1 MFKIIEFIK
10 KNSCAILI
18 VIAIACMLLYIRND
32 RMLKMDF
39 LRNLYKEEFDSFDI
53 QKHKEYVE
61 SGSFDSIPEDAN
73 LKDFTPTKTS
83 ELVTN
88 CDEKRQECIEY

>member
-1 MFKIIEFIK
+1 MSKIINFIK
-10 KNSCAILI
+10 KNSYIILI

-53 QKHKEYVE
+53 QKHKEYVV
-61 SGSFDSIPEDAN
+61 SGSSDSIPADAQ
-73 LKDFTPTKTS
+73 LKDYTPTKTS
-83 ELVTN
+83 ELVTL
-88 CDEKRQECIEY
+88 CDEKRQECITN

>member
-1 MFKIIEFIK
+1 MYKIIDFIK
-10 KNSCAILI
+10 RNSYVILI
-18 VIAIACMLLYIRND
+18 VIASLCMLLYIRND
-32 RMLKMDF
+32 RTLKTDL

-53 QKHKEYVE
+53 EKHKEYIE
-61 SGSFDSIPEDAN
+61 SGSYDSIPEDAN
-73 LKDFTPTKTS
+73 LKDFKPTKTS